1 MSRLSRQLL
10 GVLVAFCMATTP
22 TLSAAIDL
30 HELSHGAQHLEQGH
44 ALVDADHDDEEGGI
58 LSTLHGV
65 HFCGHGVGI
74 LPEVLSL
81 KLSSEPVA
89 PTELQDIWRGSAG
102 PDLLFR
108 PPRQS

>member
-1 MSRLSRQLL
+1 ML
-10 GVLVAFCMATTP
+10 GVLVAFCMATAP

-44 ALVDADHDDEEGGI
+44 ALVDADHDEDEGGI

-81 KLSSEPVA
+81 KLAHHSVP
-89 PTELQDIWRGSAG
+89 PIGQQDIWRGSTG
-102 PDLLFR
+102 PELLFR
-108 PPRQS
+108 PPRQG